1 MVSGRS
7 FSDLA
12 RAMISRPVLMMSA
25 IRSLRTPMM
34 SRPLPT
40 VVPSRY
46 LGPASMPQPNIVISR
61 YLVDF
66 SLPPQ
71 HASFRDSVR
80 ELAQGVALVFAAEVD
95 RDHRFPDESVRAA
108 AESGL
113 LGVLI
118 PREYGGAGLDALA
131 FTVCIDELARAC
143 ASTSVIVDVH
153 TSVGSEPI
161 LLFGTDEQKKR
172 WLPRLASGELLGAFA
187 LTEPAA
193 GSDAASLQTSAR
205 RKGDGYVL
213 NGTKVF
219 ITNIGRAGL
228 YIVFARTR
236 PDERAAGVSAFLVP
250 AESPGVK
257 VGQVFKKM
265 GLNGSPTGELVLED
279 VAVPTANRLGGEGE
293 GFRVAMRALDSGR
306 IGISGQ
312 ALGIAQAAVDE
323 STALM
328 RERGH
333 GQGDDFV
340 LADMATRLESARLL
354 AYHAAWRCSHGW
366 PFTRQASM
374 SKLHCNDPAMQ
385 VELDHLQIAGEAGAF
400 SGSPFERH
408 VRDAK
413 ALQIYEGSN
422 QVQRIVIARDLVKAG

>member
-1 MVSGRS
+1 
-7 FSDLA
+7 
-12 RAMISRPVLMMSA
+12 
-25 IRSLRTPMM
+25 
-34 SRPLPT
+34 
-40 VVPSRY
+40 
-46 LGPASMPQPNIVISR
+46 MPQPNIVISR
-61 YLVDF
+61 HLVNLD
-66 SLPPQ
+66 LPPQ
-71 HASFRDSVR
+71 HAGFRDSVR
-80 ELAQGVALVFAAEVD
+80 EIAQGVALPLAAEVD
-95 RDHRFPDESVRAA
+95 RDHRFPEEAVKAA
-108 AESGL
+108 AEAGL
-113 LGVLI
+113 MGVLI

-131 FTVCIDELARAC
+131 FMLCIDELARAC

-161 LLFGTDEQKKR
+161 LLFGSDEQKKR

-205 RKGDGYVL
+205 RNGDGYVL

-219 ITNIGRAGL
+219 ITNIGHAGL
-228 YIVFARTR
+228 YIVFARTG
-236 PDERAAGVSAFLVP
+236 PGERAAGVSAFIVP
-250 AESPGVK
+250 ADSPGVK

-279 VAVPTANRLGGEGE
+279 VVVPAANRLGGEGE

-312 ALGIAQAAVDE
+312 ALGIGQAAVDE
-323 STALM
+323 ATAILKDRP
-328 RERGH
+328 RE
-333 GQGDDFV
+333 QGDEFA
-340 LADMATRLESARLL
+340 LADMSTRTESARML
-354 AYHAAWRCSHGW
+354 AYHAAWLCSSGRT
-366 PFTRQASM
+366 FTREASM
-374 SKLHCNDPAMQ
+374 AKLHCTDTTMQ
-385 VELDHLQIAGEAGAF
+385 VALDALQLAGEEGAM

-422 QVQRIVIARDLVKAG
+422 QVQRIVIAREMIQ

>member
-1 MVSGRS
+1 L
-7 FSDLA
+7 DLEIA
-12 RAMISRPVLMMSA
+12 PALATFRAA
-25 IRSLRTPMM
+25 
-34 SRPLPT
+34 
-40 VVPSRY
+40 
-46 LGPASMPQPNIVISR
+46 
-61 YLVDF
+61 
-66 SLPPQ
+66 
-71 HASFRDSVR
+71 VR
-80 ELAQGVALVFAAEVD
+80 ELAQGVVAPLAAEVD
-95 RDHRFPDESVRAA
+95 RDHRFPEEAVRAA
-108 AESGL
+108 AEAGL

-131 FTVCIDELARAC
+131 FAICIEELAQAC

-161 LLFGTDEQKKR
+161 LLFGNEEQKR
-172 WLPRLASGELLGAFA
+172 TWLPRLASGELLGAFA

-193 GSDAASLQTSAR
+193 GSDAASLQATAR
-205 RKGDGYVL
+205 PTGDGYVL
-213 NGTKVF
+213 NGTKIF
-219 ITNIGRAGL
+219 ITNVGHAGL
-228 YIVFARTR
+228 YVVFARTG
-236 PDERAAGVSAFLVP
+236 PDQRAAGVTAFLVP
-250 AESPGVK
+250 AGTPGVR

-279 VAVPTANRLGGEGE
+279 VAVPAGNRLGAEGQ
-293 GFRVAMRALDSGR
+293 GFTVAMRALDSGR

-323 STALM
+323 SRALLAQRA
-328 RERGH
+328 REQTREQTREQG
-333 GQGDDFV
+333 GQQGDEFL

-354 AYHAAWRCSHGW
+354 AYHAAWLCSLGR

-374 SKLHCNDPAMQ
+374 AKLHCTDTAMQ
-385 VELDHLQIAGEAGAF
+385 LALDALQLAGEEGAV

-422 QVQRIVIARDLVKAG
+422 QVQRMVIAREVLR

>member
-1 MVSGRS
+1 M
-7 FSDLA
+7 DL
-12 RAMISRPVLMMSA
+12 
-25 IRSLRTPMM
+25 
-34 SRPLPT
+34 
-40 VVPSRY
+40 
-46 LGPASMPQPNIVISR
+46 
-61 YLVDF
+61 D
-66 SLPPQ
+66 LPPE
-71 HASFRDSVR
+71 HASFRDGVR
-80 ELAQGVALVFAAEVD
+80 ELAQAVALPLAAEVD
-95 RDHRFPDESVRAA
+95 RDHRFPKEAVTAA
-108 AESGL
+108 AEAGL

-118 PREYGGAGLDALA
+118 PREYGGLGLDALA
-131 FTVCIDELARAC
+131 FTLCIDEFARAC

-161 LLFGTDEQKKR
+161 LLFGTEEQKRR

-187 LTEPAA
+187 LTEPAS
-193 GSDAASLQTSAR
+193 GSDAASLTTSAR
-205 RKGDGYVL
+205 RNGDGYVL

-219 ITNIGRAGL
+219 ITNIGHAGL
-228 YIVFARTR
+228 YIVFARTG

-250 AESPGVK
+250 GDTPGLR

-279 VAVPTANRLGGEGE
+279 VVVPAANRLAPEGQ
-293 GFRVAMRALDSGR
+293 GFTVAMRALDSGR

-312 ALGIAQAAVDE
+312 ALGIGQAAVDE
-323 STALM
+323 ATTLVKGRRLSPHPAGRPLGSPRLGAGGSLPTWW
-328 RERGH
+328 G
-333 GQGDDFV
+333 GQGDDFT

-354 AYHAAWRCSHGW
+354 AYNAAWLCAAGR

-374 SKLHCNDPAMQ
+374 AKLHCTDTAMQ
-385 VELDHLQIAGEAGAF
+385 LALDALQLAGEEGTI

-422 QVQRIVIARDLVKAG
+422 QVQRIVIAREVLQL